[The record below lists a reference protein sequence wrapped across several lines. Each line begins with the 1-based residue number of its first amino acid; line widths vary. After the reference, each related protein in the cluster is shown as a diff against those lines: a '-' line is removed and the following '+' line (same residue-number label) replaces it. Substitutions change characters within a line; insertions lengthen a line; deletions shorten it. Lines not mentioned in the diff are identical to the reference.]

1 MASNYIVPAHPSLLD
16 VRRAYARVIN
26 KVHRGQ
32 IETNKAHE
40 LGYLLG
46 QLRGTVQAV
55 DEQARALEAVDADYT
70 IEGDEDAQRQVL
82 AQWLRVQL
90 EEGRDLP
97 WVIAH
102 LEAMGQKQLQE
113 AGPVRE

>member
-1 MASNYIVPAHPSLLD
+1 MGNNYIVPAHPSLLD

-26 KVHRGQ
+26 QVHCGK

-46 QLRGTVQAV
+46 QLRGTLTVI

-70 IEGDEDAQRQVL
+70 VEGDEDAQRQVL
-82 AQWLRVQL
+82 AQWLRAQL
-90 EEGRDLP
+90 EEGKDLAL
-97 WVIAH
+97 VIAY
-102 LEAMGQKQLQE
+102 LEEEQQLVE
-113 AGPVRE
+113 AAQV